1 MSGGCHQ
8 ARHRARSGEVAGGEY
23 RIRQKLAEHH
33 PKERI
38 PCGCQGF
45 RGDGRQ
51 VREIFLPKSWGR
63 RLGATVFD
71 PVSSRKHELFRL
83 KALVSLHHKLNPN
96 RADVAAAAL
105 KASKSL
111 IFTENVLYW
120 AHCELNWVSRFDPL
134 LGSAKTSNRG
144 VPVPRTGCVTDNE
157 KK

>member
-71 PVSSRKHELFRL
+71 PVSSRKQRSEERRVGKECRARRWPPPETK
-83 KALVSLHHKLNPN
+83 KATYTTCCSTLTTTH
-96 RADVAAAAL
+96 
-105 KASKSL
+105 
-111 IFTENVLYW
+111 
-120 AHCELNWVSRFDPL
+120 
-134 LGSAKTSNRG
+134 
-144 VPVPRTGCVTDNE
+144 
-157 KK
+157 